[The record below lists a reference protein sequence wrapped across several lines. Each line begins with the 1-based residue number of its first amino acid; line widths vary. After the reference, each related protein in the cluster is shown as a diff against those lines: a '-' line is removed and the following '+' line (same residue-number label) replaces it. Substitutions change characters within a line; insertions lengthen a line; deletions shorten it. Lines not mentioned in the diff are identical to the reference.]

1 MADRSLDPTVIT
13 ELFCRYQRGDEQAF
27 TTLYRQLAR
36 PLLAYCLSFT
46 PSTEGAYDLLHHT
59 LALVVEKRSSFTH
72 GNALAWIFTIA
83 RNAGRTLEVRE
94 RRQERV
100 TDETDFDLAAR
111 KVGYDT
117 APQWDADELAIVT
130 TAVGRLAEE
139 FREVVY
145 LFYYADMAV
154 DEIAD
159 TIGITSNLV
168 RVRLHRARA
177 QLKPLLKPLMPNSHG

>member
-1 MADRSLDPTVIT
+1 MADRSLDPTVVT

-46 PSTEGAYDLLHHT
+46 SSTEGAYDLLHHT
-59 LALVVEKRSSFTH
+59 LALVVEKRTSFSN

-83 RNAGRTLEVRE
+83 RNAGRTLEARE

-100 TDETDFDLAAR
+100 ADEADFDHVAR
-111 KVGYDT
+111 KSGHDA

-130 TAVGRLAEE
+130 NAVGHLAKE

-154 DEIAD
+154 DDIAD

-177 QLKPLLKPLMPNSHG
+177 LLKPILKPLMPDSHG